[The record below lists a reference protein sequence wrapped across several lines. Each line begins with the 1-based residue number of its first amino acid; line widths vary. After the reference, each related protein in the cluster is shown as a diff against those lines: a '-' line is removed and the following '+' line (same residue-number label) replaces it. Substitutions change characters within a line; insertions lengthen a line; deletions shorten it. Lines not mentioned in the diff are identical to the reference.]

1 MCEGCCGDVVHA
13 LYGIASI
20 LHGDMSEA
28 SFEERRGQLVHEVEV
43 DGPLLVPG
51 TPGTHGGGTVASMRS
66 SSAGLWVKRTAA
78 NSGVRSQKEMTAHL
92 RFPFRRLRAG
102 YSRWGRV
109 CVVGLPEEPFV
120 LTAPSRQYWPT
131 LNVDT
136 NPLCPNT
143 SNVSRNDSPN
153 LSSPRRISNS
163 SKPLN
168 AKL

>member
-13 LYGIASI
+13 LHGIASI

-51 TPGTHGGGTVASMRS
+51 TPGTHGGGTVASRRS

-102 YSRWGRV
+102 YSRRGRV
-109 CVVGLPEEPFV
+109 CVVGFRR
-120 LTAPSRQYWPT
+120 SR
-131 LNVDT
+131 
-136 NPLCPNT
+136 LC
-143 SNVSRNDSPN
+143 
-153 LSSPRRISNS
+153 
-163 SKPLN
+163 
-168 AKL
+168 